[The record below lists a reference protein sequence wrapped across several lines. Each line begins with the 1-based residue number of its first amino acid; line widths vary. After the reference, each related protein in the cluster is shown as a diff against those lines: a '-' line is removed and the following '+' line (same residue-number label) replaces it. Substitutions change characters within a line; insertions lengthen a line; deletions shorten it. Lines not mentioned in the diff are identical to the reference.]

1 MTHEDPN
8 ASRVVPSTAPIN
20 YYLGLVF
27 LASAMAVAMAL
38 AAARV
43 RTPSRFEISADDPAR
58 GPRNARV
65 TVIEFGDFQCPFC
78 RGAEDTLKAIRSK
91 YGDQVRLVYMD
102 FPLRFHVHAM
112 LAASAA
118 RCAGE
123 QGKLWQYREALFADR
138 FNLRLNDLKATAQ
151 QLGLDTAQFEACL
164 ENGRYYGSVKRDIAE
179 GHYLGVAGIPTFFIN
194 GRQMDGSQ
202 KLESFEKLIDR
213 QLVWRPANNFLKA
226 VESES
231 QFFRA
236 KAADKP
242 SKIVK
247 LFAGRDTSEHG

>member
-1 MTHEDPN
+1 MDLSNGTSRLSQIGIHRRILTHEDPN

-38 AAARV
+38 AAARE
-43 RTPSRFEISADDPAR
+43 RTPSRFEIPADDPAR

-102 FPLRFHVHAM
+102 FPLRFHIHAM

-138 FNLRLNDLKATAQ
+138 VNLRLNDLKATAQ

-164 ENGRYYGSVKRDIAE
+164 QNGRYYGSIKRDIAA

-194 GRQMDGSQ
+194 GRQVAGSQ

-213 QLVWRPANNFLKA
+213 QLASAP
-226 VESES
+226 S
-231 QFFRA
+231 Q
-236 KAADKP
+236 KE
-242 SKIVK
+242 
-247 LFAGRDTSEHG
+247 EHVDR

>member
-1 MTHEDPN
+1 
-8 ASRVVPSTAPIN
+8 
-20 YYLGLVF
+20 
-27 LASAMAVAMAL
+27 MAVAMAL
-38 AAARV
+38 AAARE
-43 RTPSRFEISADDPAR
+43 RTPSRFEIPADDPAR

-102 FPLRFHVHAM
+102 FPLRFHIHAM

-123 QGKLWQYREALFADR
+123 QGKLWQYREALFANR
-138 FNLRLNDLKATAQ
+138 ANLRLTNLEATAQ
-151 QLGLDTAQFEACL
+151 QLGLDTTQFEACL
-164 ENGRYYGSVKRDIAE
+164 QNGRYYGSIKRDIAA

-194 GRQMDGSQ
+194 GRQVAGSQ

-213 QLVWRPANNFLKA
+213 QLASA
-226 VESES
+226 TS
-231 QFFRA
+231 Q
-236 KAADKP
+236 KE
-242 SKIVK
+242 
-247 LFAGRDTSEHG
+247 EHVDR